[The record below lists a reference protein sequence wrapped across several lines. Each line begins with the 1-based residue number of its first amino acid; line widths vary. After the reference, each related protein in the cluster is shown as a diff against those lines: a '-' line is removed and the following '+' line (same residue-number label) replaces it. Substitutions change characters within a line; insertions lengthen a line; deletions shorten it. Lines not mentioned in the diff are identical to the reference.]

1 MTKNMFSRNK
11 NKMKTKIK
19 DNKKELIKYMEETQN
34 QSFEETHVRINQM

>member
-1 MTKNMFSRNK
+1 MTKNIFSRNK
-11 NKMKTKIK
+11 NKMKIK